1 MAIRQ
6 PIKDIGKQ
14 TALYGFG
21 NVLSKFAAFFLI
33 PVYTRYLSTL
43 EVGVLALLEM
53 AEFILIT
60 LLPMGMINAL
70 WRYLPSADQLEK
82 RRTVATAFW
91 GTLGIGFIILIL
103 LILNRHGFASVLS
116 LGESGAIFFLI
127 MSCNVFLF
135 VGSQFIL
142 WMMQYDQKPVQYMVI
157 SLAKFIG
164 ILSFTIYFVIGLEKG
179 IYGVLISKTIVLG
192 MLFIVSSIY
201 VLKTAFIAPRI
212 SMLVKMLRYGAPLI
226 LVAFVTPVLTFSDR
240 YFLKMF
246 VSLEQIAI
254 YSIAYKF
261 GMLIN
266 MLLVVPLQRGWSP
279 MMYRMGIGKDSQVI
293 HKDILFYYAFIGS
306 LLFLTITFFAESIL
320 RVFTTDEYL
329 PGVKYIPWVA
339 FAYLVNGFRSFFV
352 AGAALKDKTKS
363 IGKAGFFSIVAN
375 LLLNYFLIRQYGVIG
390 AAWSTAI
397 SYLLLVLLVF
407 NASQKAIHIDWGL
420 QRLFKLM
427 AITLVLLGIVINMQN
442 NFPDLRL
449 IISMLGLLA
458 FIIATLVTR
467 TVGSRE
473 INGIKTLLTQ
483 IRNR

>member
-1 MAIRQ
+1 M
-6 PIKDIGKQ
+6 
-14 TALYGFG
+14 
-21 NVLSKFAAFFLI
+21 
-33 PVYTRYLSTL
+33 
-43 EVGVLALLEM
+43 
-53 AEFILIT
+53 
-60 LLPMGMINAL
+60 
-70 WRYLPSADQLEK
+70 
-82 RRTVATAFW
+82 
-91 GTLGIGFIILIL
+91 
-103 LILNRHGFASVLS
+103 
-116 LGESGAIFFLI
+116 
-127 MSCNVFLF
+127 
-135 VGSQFIL
+135 
-142 WMMQYDQKPVQYMVI
+142 
-157 SLAKFIG
+157 
-164 ILSFTIYFVIGLEKG
+164 
-179 IYGVLISKTIVLG
+179 
-192 MLFIVSSIY
+192 
-201 VLKTAFIAPRI
+201 
-212 SMLVKMLRYGAPLI
+212 
-226 LVAFVTPVLTFSDR
+226 AFVTPILTLSDR

-246 VSLEQIAI
+246 VPLEQIAI

-266 MLLVVPLQRGWSP
+266 MLLVVPLQRGWGP

-352 AGAALKDKTKS
+352 VGAALKDKTKS

-390 AAWSTAI
+390 AAWSTTI

-427 AITLVLLGIVINMQN
+427 AITLVVLGIVINMQN
-442 NFPDLRL
+442 YFPDLRL
-449 IISMLGLLA
+449 IISMLGLLV
-458 FIIATLVTR
+458 FIIATLITR